1 MQEYIQFFQ
10 QNMILSLA
18 WVGVLVALI
27 LNIYKSSTA
36 AFKEISPLS
45 SDSLDEP

>member
-18 WVGVLVALI
+18 WVGILVALI
-27 LNIYKSSTA
+27 VSIYKSSTA
-36 AFKEISPLS
+36 AYKEVTALR
-45 SDSLDEP
+45 